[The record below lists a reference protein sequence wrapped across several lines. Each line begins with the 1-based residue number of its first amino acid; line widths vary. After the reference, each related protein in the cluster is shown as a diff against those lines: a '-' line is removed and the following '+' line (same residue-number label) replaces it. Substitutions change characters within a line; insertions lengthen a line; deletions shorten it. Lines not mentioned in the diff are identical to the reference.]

1 MKASF
6 VSVALAAASIISAYA
21 QAPSPRSNI
30 AGDEQFCLKSVPG
43 GDANCI
49 YQTMGACEIAKKA
62 ANSSGECINSA
73 QLSGTTSSNAPS
85 PPPTNPPAN
94 PPAEIPAR

>member
-6 VSVALAAASIISAYA
+6 ISVALAAASIVSATA
-21 QAPSPRSNI
+21 QDPSSSSNI
-30 AGDEQFCLKSVPG
+30 AGDEQFCLKALPG

-49 YQTMGACEIAKKA
+49 YQTMGACDIAKKGE
-62 ANSSGECINSA
+62 NSSGECVNRA
-73 QLSGTTSSNAPS
+73 QMSGTTGSSAPA
-85 PPPTNPPAN
+85 PPLTNPPAN